1 MTRHILQVS
10 IAGAIQKAKAEGT
23 GRDALGIT
31 EECLR
36 WADRVITEL
45 QRLGMLKGVKG

>member
-10 IAGAIQKAKAEGT
+10 IAGAIQKARADGT
-23 GRDALGIT
+23 FEEPRIT
-31 EECLR
+31 EEAMA
-36 WADRVITEL
+36 WANCVILEL